1 MPPMLIHFAILLAL
15 AGVIYLACE
24 YFVNAIEWAG
34 RKMKVGQQATGTV
47 LAAFGTALPESIVT
61 LVAVAFAR
69 DQAQRDIGV
78 GAALGGP
85 LALATLAYAVVAV
98 TLLLHRRTFAETGA
112 NKAWFRELAGDQR
125 WFLAIF
131 VVKLALG
138 LFVLSWKPL
147 LGFAFIAAYAVY
159 CWQEVH
165 ASGHEEEGA
174 LEHLKFA
181 PHAPNPSTA
190 MVMLQVALSLVVI
203 FVASRLFVAQLDAIG
218 PALGLRPQVLA
229 LLLAPI
235 ATELPETLNAVI
247 WVRQGKTRLAL
258 ANISGAMMIQ
268 ATIPTAFGLFFTPW
282 LLQPALML
290 AGAVTAL
297 TIATM
302 YVTFSRGWISR
313 RFLAAVPLF
322 YIAFIAIV
330 LALGLE

>member
-1 MPPMLIHFAILLAL
+1 GSMSRGPRMPSMPPMLIHFAILLAL

-61 LVAVAFAR
+61 LVAVAFAK

-147 LGFAFIAAYAVY
+147 LG
-159 CWQEVH
+159 
-165 ASGHEEEGA
+165 
-174 LEHLKFA
+174 
-181 PHAPNPSTA
+181 
-190 MVMLQVALSLVVI
+190 
-203 FVASRLFVAQLDAIG
+203 
-218 PALGLRPQVLA
+218 
-229 LLLAPI
+229 
-235 ATELPETLNAVI
+235 
-247 WVRQGKTRLAL
+247 
-258 ANISGAMMIQ
+258 
-268 ATIPTAFGLFFTPW
+268 
-282 LLQPALML
+282 
-290 AGAVTAL
+290 
-297 TIATM
+297 
-302 YVTFSRGWISR
+302 
-313 RFLAAVPLF
+313 
-322 YIAFIAIV
+322 
-330 LALGLE
+330 